1 MNFASPVSPV
11 TRSTRTGCLF
21 RGFALEI
28 ITTHIN
34 ADFDAMASMIAAKKL
49 YPEAVMV
56 FPGSQEHNLREFFV
70 ESTFYV
76 FDFARIK
83 DLDFRRIIRL
93 ILVDTRQAGRIGKF
107 ESLVKDSKVDI
118 HIYDHHPG
126 SDDDVK
132 GSIEVVKPVGAT
144 VTLLT
149 EIIKQRGIALTPDE
163 ATILALG
170 IYEDTGSFTFS
181 STTPAD
187 YQAAS
192 FLLQQGANLN
202 MVADMLTRELTAEQI
217 TLLNDLI
224 HSATT
229 HTINTIPICIA
240 RASVDKYIGDFALLA
255 HKLMDMEN
263 LNVLFALARMED
275 RIYMVARSRI
285 PDVNVGEIAAAF
297 GGGGH
302 PSAASATI
310 KDLTLIQVEEE
321 LFRLLQSWVNPGRQ
335 ARHLMSSPVISVPP
349 ELSLLG
355 AADLLTRYNIN
366 ATPVVDGD
374 RLVGILSRQMIDK
387 GIYHG
392 LEKVEVREFMSTEY
406 STVSPDASL
415 VEIQAHIVDRQ
426 QRLLPVVKGGELVG
440 VITRK
445 DLLNMLLNDPSRIPT
460 YLYEPVY
467 ETGRNKRRKNVSNI
481 LAEQLPREVKDLLQ
495 EAGRVAS
502 SHNYRAYAV
511 GGFIRDL
518 MLRRPNLD
526 IDLVVEGDGIEFA
539 KNFAQ
544 RFGAR
549 VRSYKKFGTAVVIF
563 PDGFKIDVAT
573 ARLEYYEYPAALPTV
588 ELSSLKLDLYRRDFT
603 INTLAVELNPNR
615 FGQLIDYFGAQRDFK
630 DKAIRVLHNYSF
642 VEDPTRVLR
651 AVRYEQRL
659 GFRIGKHTANLI
671 ANAVRM
677 NLLVQLSGRR
687 LTNEL
692 KLILSEENPAPAIR
706 RMGEYNLLPFL
717 HPGITYG
724 SQVERLLVSI
734 RSVLAWYDLSF
745 ISNGFNSWRVYL
757 LALVDSLNTTELEE
771 FCRRMEFP
779 PRLRAWMLEGRERAI
794 AIGPKFYRKAGL
806 KPSEIY
812 RLLQDLDAEWLLFI
826 MAKTKQEE
834 TRRAISLY
842 FRNLKEVRSALRG
855 RDLKNMGIEPG
866 PIYRQILDRLL
877 DCRLN
882 GELTSKREEEEFVRR
897 HFVEGMQE
905 FGNRKSINPKS

>member
-1 MNFASPVSPV
+1 M
-11 TRSTRTGCLF
+11 
-21 RGFALEI
+21 EI

-56 FPGSQEHNLREFFV
+56 FPGSQEHNLREFLV
-70 ESTFYV
+70 ESTFY
-76 FDFARIK
+76 FFNFAKIK
-83 DLDFRRIIRL
+83 DLDFSKISRL

-107 ESLVKDSKVDI
+107 EKLVKDAKVDI
-118 HIYDHHPG
+118 HIYDHHPA
-126 SDDDVK
+126 SEDDVS
-132 GSIEVVKPVGAT
+132 GSFEVITSVGAT
-144 VTLLT
+144 VTILT
-149 EIIKQRGIALTPDE
+149 EIIKKRGIQLTPDE

-181 STTPAD
+181 STTAAD
-187 YQAAS
+187 YQAAG
-192 FLLQQGANLN
+192 FLLEQGANLN
-202 MVADMLTRELTAEQI
+202 MVSDMLTRELTVEQI
-217 TLLNDLI
+217 SLLHDLI

-240 RASVDKYIGDFALLA
+240 RASIDKYIGDFALLA

-275 RIYMVARSRI
+275 RIYMVARSRL
-285 PDVNVGEIAAAF
+285 PEVNVGEIAAIF

-302 PSAASATI
+302 SSAASATI

-321 LFRLLQSWVNPGRQ
+321 LFRILQGWINPKQR
-335 ARHLMSSPVISVPP
+335 AKHLMSSPVISVPP
-349 ELSLLG
+349 ELSLQG

-366 ATPVVDGD
+366 AAPVMDGE

-392 LEKVEVREFMSTEY
+392 LENVPVRDFMSTEF
-406 STVSPDASL
+406 SSVSPEGSL
-415 VEIQAHIVDRQ
+415 IEIQEHLVDLQ
-426 QRLLPVVKGGELVG
+426 QRLLPVVEGEEVVG

-445 DLLNMLLNDPSRIPT
+445 DLLNTLLNDPSRIPT
-460 YLYEPVY
+460 YLYEPVH
-467 ETGRNKRRKNVSNI
+467 ETGNKRRKNVSN
-481 LAEQLPREVKDLLQ
+481 LMTEQLPRQINELLK
-495 EAGRVAS
+495 EAGRVAAKR
-502 SHNYRAYAV
+502 NYRAYAV

-526 IDLVVEGDGIEFA
+526 IDIVVEGDGIEFA
-539 KNFAQ
+539 KDFAQ
-544 RFGAR
+544 SYDAR

-603 INTLAVELNPNR
+603 INTLAVELNPGR

-651 AVRYEQRL
+651 AIRYEQRL
-659 GFRIGKHTANLI
+659 GFRIVKHTSNLI
-671 ANAVRM
+671 ENAVKM

-692 KLILSEENPAPAIR
+692 KLILSEENPALAVK
-706 RMGEYNLLPFL
+706 RMHEYKLLPFL
-717 HPGITYG
+717 HRSVTYG
-724 SQVERLLVSI
+724 LTLERLLGEI

-745 ISNGFNSWRVYL
+745 IKNGCDRWLVYL
-757 LALVDSLNTTELEE
+757 LALTDPLSSKELEK
-771 FCRRMEFP
+771 FCDRMEFA
-779 PRLRAWMLEGRERAI
+779 PRLASWLVEGRTKAI
-794 AIGPKFYRKAGL
+794 SVSKKFYRKSEL
-806 KPSEIY
+806 KPSEVY
-812 RLLQDLDAEWLLFI
+812 HLLEDLSSEWLLFI
-826 MAKTKQEE
+826 MAKTQKEE

-842 FRNLKEVRSALRG
+842 FRNLKEVRPKLSG
-855 RDLKNMGIEPG
+855 KDLKDMGIKPG
-866 PIYRQILDRLL
+866 PIYRQILDQLL
-877 DCRLN
+877 DGRLN
-882 GELTSKREEEEFVRR
+882 GELSSSEEEREFVRKKFLKVA
-897 HFVEGMQE
+897 H
-905 FGNRKSINPKS
+905 P

>member
-1 MNFASPVSPV
+1 M
-11 TRSTRTGCLF
+11 
-21 RGFALEI
+21 EI

-70 ESTFYV
+70 ESTFYF

-83 DLDFRRIIRL
+83 ELDFTKITRL

-107 ESLVKDSKVDI
+107 ESLVTGKKKVDV
-118 HIYDHHPG
+118 HIYDHHPN
-126 SDDDVK
+126 SEDDVS
-132 GSIEVVKPVGAT
+132 GSVEVVKPVGAT

-149 EIIKQRGIALTPDE
+149 EIIRERNIVLTPDE

-187 YQAAS
+187 YRAAG
-192 FLLQQGANLN
+192 FLVEQGANLN
-202 MVADMLTRELTAEQI
+202 TVADMLTRELTAEQI
-217 TLLNDLI
+217 SLLNDMI

-263 LNVLFALARMED
+263 LDVLFALARMED
-275 RIYMVARSRI
+275 RIYLVARSRL
-285 PDVNVGEIAAAF
+285 PEVNAGEIAVVF

-302 PSAASATI
+302 ASAASATI

-321 LFRLLQSWVNPGRQ
+321 LFRLLQGWVNPRRQ
-335 ARHLMSSPVISVPP
+335 ARNLMSSPVISVDP
-349 ELSLLG
+349 ELSMEE

-366 ATPVVDGD
+366 AAPVVEGI

-392 LEKVEVREFMSTEY
+392 LEGVKVGDFMSTEF
-406 STVSPDASL
+406 SSVSPSASL
-415 VEIQAHIVDRQ
+415 LEIQEHIVDRQ
-426 QRLLPVVKGGELVG
+426 QRLLPVVEGEEVVG

-445 DLLNMLLNDPSRIPT
+445 DLLNTLLNDPSRIPT
-460 YLYEPVY
+460 YLYEPVHA
-467 ETGRNKRRKNVSNI
+467 TGNKRRKNISNI
-481 LAEQLPREVKDLLQ
+481 MAEQLPRRVTQILR
-495 EAGRVAS
+495 EAGEVAER
-502 SHNYRAYAV
+502 HKYRAYAV

-518 MLRRPNLD
+518 VLRRPNLD
-526 IDLVVEGDGIEFA
+526 IDIVVEGDGIEFA
-539 KNFAQ
+539 KEFAPAY
-544 RFGAR
+544 GAR

-603 INTLAVELNPNR
+603 INTLAVELNPGS

-630 DKAIRVLHNYSF
+630 DKSIRVLHNYSF
-642 VEDPTRVLR
+642 VEDPTRVFR
-651 AVRYEQRL
+651 AIRYEQRL
-659 GFRIGKHTANLI
+659 GFRIGKHTYNLI
-671 ANAVRM
+671 VNAVKM

-692 KLILSEENPAPAIR
+692 KLILSEEDPAPAIR
-706 RMGEYNLLPFL
+706 RMHEYNLLPFL
-717 HPGITYG
+717 HPDITYG
-724 SQVERLLVSI
+724 PTLERLLAEI

-745 ISNGFNSWRVYL
+745 IGNGCRRWLVYL
-757 LALVDSLNTTELEE
+757 LSLADPLSSERLEE
-771 FCRRMEFP
+771 FCHRMEFP
-779 PRLRAWMLEGRERAI
+779 PWLTSWLVDGRKETI
-794 AIGPKFYRKAGL
+794 AVGQGFFRKKSL

-812 RLLQDLDAEWLLFI
+812 HLLENLDPEWLLFI
-826 MAKTKQEE
+826 MAKTQQEN
-834 TRRAISLY
+834 TRKAISLY
-842 FRNLKEVRSALRG
+842 FRNLKEVRPDLRG
-855 RDLKNMGIEPG
+855 RDLKDMGITPG

-877 DCRLN
+877 DGRLN
-882 GELTSKREEEEFVRR
+882 GDLTNRKEEVEFVRK
-897 HFVEGMQE
+897 HFIEAA
-905 FGNRKSINPKS
+905 

>member
-1 MNFASPVSPV
+1 V
-11 TRSTRTGCLF
+11 
-21 RGFALEI
+21 EI

-34 ADFDAMASMIAAKKL
+34 ADFDAMASMIAAGKL

-70 ESTFYV
+70 ESTFYI

-83 DLDFRRIIRL
+83 DLDFEQIERL
-93 ILVDTRQAGRIGKF
+93 IIVDTRQAGRIGKF
-107 ESLVKDSKVDI
+107 KNLVKDKKIDI
-118 HIYDHHPG
+118 HIYDHHPD
-126 SDDDVK
+126 SEDDVT
-132 GSIEVVKPVGAT
+132 GSIEVIRPVGAT
-144 VTLLT
+144 VTILT
-149 EIIKQRGIALTPDE
+149 EIIKERGINLTADE

-181 STTPAD
+181 STTAAD
-187 YQAAS
+187 YRAAG
-192 FLLQQGANLN
+192 FLLEQGANLN

-217 TLLNDLI
+217 SLLNDLI

-229 HTINTIPICIA
+229 HTINTVPICIA
-240 RASVDKYIGDFALLA
+240 RASVNKYIGDFALLV

-275 RIYMVARSRI
+275 RIHMVARSRS
-285 PDVNVGEIAAAF
+285 PEVNAGELAAAF

-321 LFRLLQSWVNPGRQ
+321 LFRLLQSWVHPGRQ
-335 ARHLMSSPVISVPP
+335 AKDLMSSPVISVPP
-349 ELSLLG
+349 ELSLQE

-366 ATPVVDGD
+366 AAPVVDGES
-374 RLVGILSRQMIDK
+374 LVGILSRQMIDK

-392 LEKVEVREFMSTEY
+392 LEEVQVGEFMSTEF
-406 STVSPDASL
+406 SSVSPSASL
-415 VEIQAHIVDRQ
+415 IEIQGHIVDRQ
-426 QRLLPVVKGGELVG
+426 QRLLPVIEGRNLVG

-460 YLYEPVY
+460 YLYEPLH
-467 ETGRNKRRKNVSNI
+467 ETGSSKRRKNISNI
-481 LAEQLPREVKDLLQ
+481 MAEQLPRRVNELLQ
-495 EAGRVAS
+495 NAGQVAAR
-502 SHNYRAYAV
+502 NRYQAYAV

-518 MLRRPNLD
+518 VLRRPNLD
-526 IDLVVEGDGIEFA
+526 IDLVVEGDGIKFA
-539 KNFAQ
+539 KDFAQ
-544 RFGAR
+544 GYGAR

-603 INTLAVELNPNR
+603 INTLAVELNPKR

-651 AVRYEQRL
+651 AIRYEQRL
-659 GFRIGKHTANLI
+659 GFKIGKDTSNLI
-671 ANAVRM
+671 VNAAKM
-677 NLLVQLSGRR
+677 NLLVELSGRR

-706 RMGEYNLLPFL
+706 RMNEYKLLSFL
-717 HPGITYG
+717 HSDITYG
-724 SQVERLLVSI
+724 PPIERLLEEI

-745 ISNGFNSWRVYL
+745 IGNGCQRWLVYL
-757 LALVDSLNTTELEE
+757 LAMTDVLNSSELEE
-771 FCRRMEFP
+771 FCGRMEFP
-779 PRLRAWMLEGRERAI
+779 PRLRNWLLEGRAKTI
-794 AIGPKFYRKAGL
+794 SVGQGFYRKKNL

-812 RLLQDLDAEWLLFI
+812 HLMEDLDSEWLLFI
-826 MAKTKQEE
+826 MAKTQREE

-842 FRNLKEVRSALRG
+842 FRNLKQVHPELRG
-855 RDLKNMGIEPG
+855 RDLKDMGITPG
-866 PIYRQILDRLL
+866 PIYRKILECLL
-877 DCRLN
+877 DGRLN
-882 GELTSKREEEEFVRR
+882 GELTSKEEEVEFVQK
-897 HFVEGMQE
+897 HFMERTVELR
-905 FGNRKSINPKS
+905 N